1 MHQTTRIVSI
11 VVPLAF
17 VLVACSENS
26 TPANPSEIPT
36 VADAAPAGGMIEQAA
51 SDGGRR
57 IVMHD
62 ECDPDSFNA
71 AIGAGTCVGRNGGL
85 GFDQFIALLEKHAQ
99 VPSWRFSPNTIHVPR
114 ELTLAVVNQGGEVH
128 TFTEVDD
135 FGGGIVPEL
144 NVLSGTP
151 VVAPE
156 CLALGAGDFIAPGG
170 QTSHTFERGEADKYQ
185 CCIHPWMR
193 ASTR

>member
-1 MHQTTRIVSI
+1 MHQTTRVVSI
-11 VVPLAF
+11 FVPLAF
-17 VLVACSENS
+17 ILVACSENS
-26 TPANPSEIPT
+26 TPANPSEIPA
-36 VADAAPAGGMIEQAA
+36 VVDASPAGGIIEQAA

-85 GFDQFIALLEKHAQ
+85 GFDKFIALLEKHAQ
-99 VPSWRFSPNTIHVPR
+99 VVSWRFSPNTIHVPR
-114 ELTLAVVNQGGEVH
+114 ELTLSVVNTGGEVH

-135 FGGGIVPEL
+135 FGGGLVPEL
-144 NVLSGTP
+144 NALSGTP

-156 CLALGAGDFIAPGG
+156 CLALSAGDFIAPGG
-170 QTSHTFERGEADKYQ
+170 PTSHTFERGEADKYQ